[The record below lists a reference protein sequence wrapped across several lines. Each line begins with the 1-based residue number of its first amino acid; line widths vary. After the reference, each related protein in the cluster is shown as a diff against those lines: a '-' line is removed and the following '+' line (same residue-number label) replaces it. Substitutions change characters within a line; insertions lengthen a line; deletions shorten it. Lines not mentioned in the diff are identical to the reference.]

1 MRHSPILAAAALLL
15 AGSPADAQT
24 VQRPAPGT
32 AERKAVLDAVRPIV
46 EAQVG
51 PPVEFVVKD
60 IRVAGV
66 HAFVIVE
73 PQRPGGGRID
83 YSHMDRASEGLMDGL
98 RTEALLTRRNGR
110 WLVTEHAIG
119 ATDVWYVGL
128 CGRYPRGL
136 IPSC

>member
-1 MRHSPILAAAALLL
+1 MRKALILTAALALC
-15 AGSPADAQT
+15 AASASAQT
-24 VQRPAPGT
+24 VQRPGPGT
-32 AERKAVLDAVRPIV
+32 AERKAILDAVRPIV

-51 PPVEFVVKD
+51 PPVEFVVSD
-60 IRVAGV
+60 IRVAGA
-66 HAFVIVE
+66 HAFVILQ

-83 YSHMDRASEGLMDGL
+83 YSHLDRASDGMMDGL

-119 ATDVWYVGL
+119 ATDVWYVAL